1 MAGFLTFEDG
11 AEPQRVLGVSLAGDV
26 FPFLENNVVL
36 NGQRDG
42 IFGDYRSSETIGG
55 CFSPD

>member
-1 MAGFLTFEDG
+1 MTFEDG